1 MRMFAALGV
10 MFLNLYFVIEA
21 LILIVAVKIV
31 MGLYK

>member
-1 MRMFAALGV
+1 MRMFTALGV

>member
-1 MRMFAALGV
+1 MRMFTALGV

-21 LILIVAVKIV
+21 LILAIVIKII

>member
-1 MRMFAALGV
+1 MRMFTALGV

-21 LILIVAVKIV
+21 LILIIAVKIV

>member
-1 MRMFAALGV
+1 MRMFTALGV

-21 LILIVAVKIV
+21 LILIVVVKIV